1 MTICGADGTVTPM
14 TTKHHAGTPVEST
27 RLRRVMGSALVTDS
41 FGEARWMGVLENT
54 RSLGDFKYKPF
65 GLTPEPEVRG
75 KLLKG
80 ISHSLTRLSFVY
92 LSCDSGSEY
101 SHIVLIS
108 DGISSLVSHEEVND
122 LVRFAPTPAEG
133 AKRVLSFAENIG
145 SEDNA
150 TVIVAP
156 LLGWGKPQGRDA
168 TKELRE
174 YKQSQAGKSVPILLL
189 EVIH

>member
-1 MTICGADGTVTPM
+1 VTPM
-14 TTKHHAGTPVEST
+14 TTKHHAETPVEST

-65 GLTPEPEVRG
+65 GVTPEPEVRE

-80 ISHSLTRLSFVY
+80 
-92 LSCDSGSEY
+92 SEC
-101 SHIVLIS
+101 SHIVLTS

-133 AKRVLSFAENIG
+133 AKRVLSFAENLG

-150 TVIVAP
+150 SVIVVP
-156 LLGWGKPQGRDA
+156 LLGWGKPEGRDG
-168 TKELRE
+168 TKELRD
-174 YKQSQAGKSVPILLL
+174 YKVNNAFGRRRM
-189 EVIH
+189 